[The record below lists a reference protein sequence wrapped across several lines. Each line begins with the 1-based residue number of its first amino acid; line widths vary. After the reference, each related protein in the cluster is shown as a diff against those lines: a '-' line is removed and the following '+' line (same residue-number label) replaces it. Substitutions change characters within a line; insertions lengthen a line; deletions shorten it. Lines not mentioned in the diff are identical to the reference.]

1 MEEYSTKYL
10 VKLGVFS
17 IVLTIISYVVM
28 IISYVVMFGIV
39 TTIEWI
45 QNGGIRELKAKRK
58 EKKEA
63 KKASRYV
70 TKTVES
76 K

>member
-17 IVLTIISYVVM
+17 IVLT

>member
-17 IVLTIISYVVM
+17 IVLTIV
-28 IISYVVMFGIV
+28 SYVVMFGIV

-63 KKASRYV
+63 KKASKYV

>member
-17 IVLTIISYVVM
+17 IVLTIV
-28 IISYVVMFGIV
+28 SYVVMFGVV

-63 KKASRYV
+63 KQASKYV

>member
-17 IVLTIISYVVM
+17 IVLTIV
-28 IISYVVMFGIV
+28 SYVVMFGIV

-45 QNGGIRELKAKRK
+45 QNGGIRDLKAKRK

-63 KKASRYV
+63 KKASKYV

>member
-28 IISYVVMFGIV
+28 FGIV
-39 TTIEWI
+39 TTIEWA